1 MQIAKFGMRAKFLLV
16 RLSIAAVLTTVVILV
31 VRYQFGA
38 RAEQRIS
45 GELQQCHER
54 FLSVESQTDAMRA
67 QTAAILAATP
77 GMYGALTSKDE
88 TQRELALQSFARK
101 AGADFV
107 AIIDGQGR
115 IAGFMK
121 LGAAW
126 DRDTLDHLNAE
137 WSDERAQDAVRY
149 VDGKLCR
156 MHRYALGSEGLDMQ
170 PPGAVIVGSEMGA
183 RLTRELSA
191 MCSCDIAFVY
201 GDSTVASTLSPEK
214 ERSLS
219 RELATLRGGLSAEP
233 KALSLGKEPYRASL
247 FPISA
252 PPSSAAL
259 VTLKSFEATRI
270 LQSEFT
276 RLMLLLALVAMVIG
290 FMLVLRVSD
299 TFAKP
304 LGNLVRAVRAL
315 EKGDF
320 NYPMKVQS
328 GDELAEVMQSFEQM
342 RSSLRET
349 QQQLLRNERLATI
362 GQMASSISHDLRHQ
376 FTSIVANSEF
386 LSEDGLTP
394 EQRQGFYQEI
404 RGAIDQL
411 TDLVES
417 LLEFSRGRES
427 PRLVMVNVDEVVERT
442 VRTVRA
448 RQEFQSVE
456 ILVECPS
463 SIECMIDPSKISRA
477 LNNLLVNSCEAVPP
491 ESGHI
496 EVAVST
502 SPRLLEI
509 RVTDN
514 GPGVPEAVRA
524 NLFQPFVSHGKSNGT
539 GLGLAIVQKVFR
551 DHGGEA
557 VLESSEAGRTVFR
570 LTLPLS
576 G

>member
-1 MQIAKFGMRAKFLLV
+1 
-16 RLSIAAVLTTVVILV
+16 
-31 VRYQFGA
+31 
-38 RAEQRIS
+38 
-45 GELQQCHER
+45 
-54 FLSVESQTDAMRA
+54 
-67 QTAAILAATP
+67 
-77 GMYGALTSKDE
+77 
-88 TQRELALQSFARK
+88 
-101 AGADFV
+101 
-107 AIIDGQGR
+107 
-115 IAGFMK
+115 
-121 LGAAW
+121 
-126 DRDTLDHLNAE
+126 
-137 WSDERAQDAVRY
+137 
-149 VDGKLCR
+149 
-156 MHRYALGSEGLDMQ
+156 
-170 PPGAVIVGSEMGA
+170 
-183 RLTRELSA
+183 
-191 MCSCDIAFVY
+191 
-201 GDSTVASTLSPEK
+201 
-214 ERSLS
+214 
-219 RELATLRGGLSAEP
+219 
-233 KALSLGKEPYRASL
+233 
-247 FPISA
+247 
-252 PPSSAAL
+252 
-259 VTLKSFEATRI
+259 VTLKSYEATRV

-320 NYPMKVQS
+320 NYPVKVQS

-376 FTSIVANSEF
+376 FTSIVASSEF
-386 LSEDGLTP
+386 LSEDGLTF

-427 PRLVMVNVDEVVERT
+427 PRLVMANVEDVVERT
-442 VRTVRA
+442 VRTVRM
-448 RQEFQSVE
+448 RQEFQSVA
-456 ILVECPS
+456 IRVECPA
-463 SIECMIDPSKISRA
+463 SIECMIDPSKIGRA
-477 LNNLLVNSCEAVPP
+477 LNNLIVNSCEAVPADT
-491 ESGHI
+491 GRVD
-496 EVAVST
+496 VAVST
-502 SPRLLEI
+502 SRQLLEI

-524 NLFQPFVSHGKSNGT
+524 NLFQPFVSHGKPNGT

-557 VLESSEAGRTVFR
+557 ALESSEMGRTVFR